1 MIWPPKAQEAK
12 TSSKEIQIAVNPA
25 NKPPIITISEPTK
38 IVNEDENLTING
50 IAIDDSDTPNL
61 TVKLGVEHGTIT
73 VKTNA
78 AKGLT
83 ANEIS
88 GNKTGTVML
97 TGDIAKIK
105 ATLADLQ
112 AITYRGIQD
121 FNGNDTL
128 TINID
133 DRGKGKTDQ
142 LSITVNPVN
151 DPPVLG
157 ISATV
162 DTPQKVKPKV
172 EDSSVNNQPTS
183 EQSQQPASDDKST
196 NATIKGEPGEK
207 NIRSGAGTD
216 YKSLHTA
223 YPGDRIRV
231 IGKGYDQGKYLWYK
245 IYFPQSG
252 AEGWIGAHL
261 VEVDAGVQP

>member
-1 MIWPPKAQEAK
+1 
-12 TSSKEIQIAVNPA
+12 
-25 NKPPIITISEPTK
+25 
-38 IVNEDENLTING
+38 
-50 IAIDDSDTPNL
+50 
-61 TVKLGVEHGTIT
+61 
-73 VKTNA
+73 
-78 AKGLT
+78 
-83 ANEIS
+83 
-88 GNKTGTVML
+88 ML

-172 EDSSVNNQPTS
+172 EDSSVNNQATS
-183 EQSQQPASDDKST
+183 EQSQQPASNNRT
-196 NATIKGEPGEK
+196 PNATIKGEPGSK
-207 NIRSGAGTD
+207 NIRSGPGTD
-216 YKSLHTA
+216 YDVRYTA

-231 IGKGYDQGKYLWYK
+231 IGQSNDRGGYPWYK

-252 AEGWIGAHL
+252 AEGWIGSQL
-261 VEVDAGVQP
+261 VQVDAGVQP